1 MQMAKLLWLI
11 LLVDLLWPVC
21 WRRDSSH
28 SRRRR
33 LAAGNFSVILG
44 EEEHDVNKANAAH
57 SHLPALPRKVGDSSY
72 VEQLS
77 R

>member
-21 WRRDSSH
+21 WGRDSSH